1 MDAKMVEQMKIRL
14 IESMNID
21 VYASLDEGEIC
32 LNGMKELIDSF
43 DRSKSKNKELEGI
56 LKEDNLKKWNKY
68 TQTFNDMSEEEREV
82 MEGLL
87 VLSYERYIKKLKEN
101 KCNLNIE
108 YLCGSV
114 HLNIYIIDSESKM
127 LRINGGTIVN
137 KENPSV
143 IMLNKDNKYIP
154 VFKME
159 EKSNIYIFTEEEMEQ
174 IY

>member
-1 MDAKMVEQMKIRL
+1 
-14 IESMNID
+14 
-21 VYASLDEGEIC
+21 
-32 LNGMKELIDSF
+32 
-43 DRSKSKNKELEGI
+43 
-56 LKEDNLKKWNKY
+56 
-68 TQTFNDMSEEEREV
+68 
-82 MEGLL
+82 
-87 VLSYERYIKKLKEN
+87 
-101 KCNLNIE
+101 
-108 YLCGSV
+108 
-114 HLNIYIIDSESKM
+114 M